1 LQAGLSVGKTFQGHA
16 IISAVIVNNY
26 QDESESNKI
35 VLILGI
41 CIPLAILISNPFKLI

>member
-41 CIPLAILISNPFKLI
+41 CIPLLIISNPYLPLI